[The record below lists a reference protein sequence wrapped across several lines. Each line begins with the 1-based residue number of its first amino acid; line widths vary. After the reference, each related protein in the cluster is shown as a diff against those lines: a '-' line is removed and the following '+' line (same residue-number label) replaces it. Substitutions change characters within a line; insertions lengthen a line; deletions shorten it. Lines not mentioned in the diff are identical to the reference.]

1 LDNNFTPTTVSQFFT
16 YIPPAVD
23 ITSHGSSNPEK
34 ATDTNSVKV
43 SKAWLGEKESYH
55 WSGGWWCD
63 WRHCSG
69 CSNLRDY
76 LVVDSEKEEVDK
88 SRRRERPKIR
98 LVG

>member
-1 LDNNFTPTTVSQFFT
+1 LDNTFTPTTVSQFFT

-43 SKAWLGEKESYH
+43 SEAGLGEKKAFNGAVV
-55 WSGGWWCD
+55 GGVI
-63 WRHCSG
+63 G
-69 CSNLRDY
+69 GIA
-76 LVVDSEKEEVDK
+76 VVAVILGIILLWIQRKKRVDK